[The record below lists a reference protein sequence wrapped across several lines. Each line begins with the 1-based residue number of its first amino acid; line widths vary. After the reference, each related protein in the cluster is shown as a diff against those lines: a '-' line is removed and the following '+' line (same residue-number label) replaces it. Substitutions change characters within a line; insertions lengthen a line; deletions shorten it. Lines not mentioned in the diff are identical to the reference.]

1 METTKVNEPRLR
13 KLAERLVSRECK
25 EIFYMMDACCNSNQE
40 VAVERSAL
48 PALEA
53 AISESANVFPDD
65 WYWDLENEVAYYK
78 DDSEMNP
85 SSSAMLFY
93 GLDPITFRHL
103 FVPFNQYPAI
113 FGGTMLEIII
123 TPTHIGD
130 NIFEFLERYKANMN

>member
-1 METTKVNEPRLR
+1 MNKLNVNEARLR

-25 EIFYMMDACCNSNQE
+25 EIFYMIDACCNAE
-40 VAVERSAL
+40 KEIAIERSAL

-65 WYWDLENEVAYYK
+65 WIWDLENEVAFYIE
-78 DDSEMNP
+78 DSEMTP

-103 FVPFNQYPAI
+103 FVPFAQYPVI
-113 FGGTMLEIII
+113 YGGTMLEIII
-123 TPTHIGD
+123 TPTHVGD
-130 NIFEFLERYKANMN
+130 NIFEFLERYRTNMN